1 MTVKSETISNKE
13 IARAFKLAAALLELH
28 DDNPFKARSL
38 QNAAF
43 KVERLTTPLSE
54 MQEEEIARLDGI
66 GKGIQGKIKEYLD
79 HSSFEEL
86 DILLEKTPPGVV
98 QMLAIK
104 GIGPKKVK
112 VLWNELGLES
122 PGELLYACNENRLVE
137 LKGFGTKTQ
146 DLIIKSIEYSRSN
159 EGKFLYANI
168 EIIAQQLEKDF
179 KQSGLISEISFTGAL
194 RRRCEILEEL
204 EFVLSIPDLKAFL
217 KFLEDHPLIDD
228 GSVKSAGNRIE
239 SMVAGKLPLHIYRA
253 DDNNF
258 YSTLFLTTAGED
270 HLQILKEKYALT
282 DIGSAKSEE
291 EIYTSLKLP
300 FIEPELREGIFEF
313 ELAAKGAM
321 PVLLELKDL
330 KGILHNHSTYSDG
343 EHSLEVMAKYCKE
356 LGYEYLGICDHSKS
370 AFYANGLQPERIIM
384 QHAEIEKLNASLAPF
399 KIFKGIESDI
409 LIDGSLDYPP
419 DILKTFDFIVASV
432 HSSLRMDKEKATKR
446 LITAIENPFTTILG
460 HPTGRLLLAREGYPI
475 DHKKVIDACAAN
487 GVILE
492 LNANPYR
499 LDIDWRYIQYAISKN
514 VMLSINPDAH
524 RKEGYHDMYYGVCTA
539 RKGALTKNMTFN
551 ALSRD
556 EVSDFFLKRSALR
569 NK

>member
-499 LDIDWRYIQYAISKN
+499 LDIDWRHIQYAISKN

-556 EVSDFFLKRSALR
+556 EVSEFFLKRSALR

>member
-499 LDIDWRYIQYAISKN
+499 LDIDWRHIQYAISKN

>member
-204 EFVLSIPDLKAFL
+204 EFVLSIPDLKSFL

-499 LDIDWRYIQYAISKN
+499 LDIDWRHIQYAISKN

-556 EVSDFFLKRSALR
+556 EVSEFFLKRSALR